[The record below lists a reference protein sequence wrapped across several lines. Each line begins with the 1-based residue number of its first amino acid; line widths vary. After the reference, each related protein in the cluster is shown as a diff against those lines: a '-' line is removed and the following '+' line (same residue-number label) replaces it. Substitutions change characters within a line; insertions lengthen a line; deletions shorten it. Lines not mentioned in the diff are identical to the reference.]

1 MTLWTPK
8 ILDGTD
14 PVYLTI
20 ADAIARDMETG
31 QLQSG
36 DRLPPQ
42 RKLADLLGLDFT
54 TVSRGYKE
62 AARRGLVESHVGR
75 GTFIRGA
82 QKIDGREN
90 DPIRSAQIDLMM
102 NLPPEPDDP
111 DLIDRMRGGLVD
123 VSANMVSLLRYQSGV
138 GSDKDKEAASV
149 WLSMRGMVPRLERV
163 AITPGAHPAIMAALD
178 VLTTPGDTIVCEAVT
193 YSGIRNICKHMR
205 LNLIGIAFDDDGI
218 LQDALSEVIA
228 SNNPKALYLN
238 PTLNNPT
245 TRTMTTDRR
254 MAIADILRRHQLPLI
269 EDDAYGFVP
278 ARAPA
283 PLATMVP
290 DLTWHIGGLAKCI
303 GAGLRLAYV
312 VSPDSRQAL
321 SLEQSIKTMAVMASP
336 MTMAIVTRWITDG
349 TADRI
354 RRFVRKEAS
363 ARQKIAAQCLP
374 NASFVSD
381 PEAFNIWLTLP
392 HGWHRAD
399 IMARMAGRGLG
410 IVPSDAFVVSGP
422 AKDPLRICLG
432 GPIARH
438 QLREALEFLGHTLD
452 YGLWAE

>member
-1 MTLWTPK
+1 MSQWHPD
-8 ILDGTD
+8 I
-14 PVYLTI
+14 PVSSGPAYLLI

-42 RKLADLLGLDFT
+42 RTLADRLDLDFT

-82 QKIDGREN
+82 GRDGREN
-90 DPIRSAQIDLMM
+90 DPLRTAQVDLMM

-111 DLIDRMRGGLVD
+111 DLIDRMRGGLAD

-138 GSDKDKEAASV
+138 GSEKDKEAASV
-149 WLSMRGMVPRLERV
+149 WLSMRGMVPRMERI
-163 AITPGAHPAIMAALD
+163 AITPGAHPAIMGALG
-178 VLTTPGDTIVCEAVT
+178 VLADPGDTIACEAIT
-193 YSGIRNICKHMR
+193 YPGIRRICKHLQ
-205 LNLIGIAFDDDGI
+205 LNLVGIAFDDDGI
-218 LQDALSEVIA
+218 LPDALSEVIA
-228 SNNPKALYLN
+228 TQAPKALYLN

-245 TRTMTTDRR
+245 TRTMTPERR
-254 MAIADILRRHQLPLI
+254 IAIADILRRHKLPLI

-283 PLATMVP
+283 PMATIIP

-321 SLEQSIKTMAVMASP
+321 SLEQAIKTTSVMASP
-336 MTMAIVTRWITDG
+336 VTMAIVTRWITDG

-354 RRFVRKEAS
+354 RRFVRKEA
-363 ARQKIAAQCLP
+363 AVRQKIAAKCLP
-374 NASFVSD
+374 HATFASD

-392 HGWHRAD
+392 PGWHRAD
-399 IMARMAGRGLG
+399 ILARMAGRGLG
-410 IVPSDAFVVSGP
+410 LVPSDAFVVSGP
-422 AKDPLRICLG
+422 VREQLRICLG
-432 GPIARH
+432 GPISRDALH
-438 QLREALEFLGHTLD
+438 EELEFLGHTLD
-452 YGLWAE
+452 YGLWAD

>member
-1 MTLWTPK
+1 MTAWAPQL
-8 ILDGTD
+8 LDSSG
-14 PVYLTI
+14 PVYLSI

-42 RKLADLLGLDFT
+42 RKLAARLGLDFT
-54 TVSRGYKE
+54 TVSRAYTE
-62 AARRGLVESHVGR
+62 AARRGLVESQIGR

-82 QKIDGREN
+82 QKGGRHG
-90 DPIRSAQIDLMM
+90 DPLRNAQVDLSM

-111 DLIDRMRGGLVD
+111 DLIDRMRGGLAD

-138 GSDKDKEAASV
+138 GSEKDKEAASV
-149 WLSMRGMVPRLERV
+149 WLSMRGMVPRLDRV
-163 AITPGAHPAIMAALD
+163 AITPGAHPAIMAALE
-178 VLTTPGDTIVCEAVT
+178 VLTNPGDTIACEAIA
-193 YSGIRNICKHMR
+193 YPGIRKICKHMR
-205 LNLIGIAFDDDGI
+205 LNLVGIDFDDNGI
-218 LQDALSEVIA
+218 LPEALSDVIVLHG
-228 SNNPKALYLN
+228 PKALYLN

-245 TRTMTTDRR
+245 TRTMTIERR
-254 MAIADILRRHQLPLI
+254 MTIADILRRHQLPLI

-283 PLATMVP
+283 PLATMIP

-321 SLEQSIKTMAVMASP
+321 SLEQAIKTTAVMASP

-363 ARQKIAAQCLP
+363 ARQKIASQCLP
-374 NASFVSD
+374 NANFISD
-381 PEAFNIWLTLP
+381 PEAFNVWLTLP

-399 IMARMAGRGLG
+399 IMGRMAGRGIG
-410 IVPSDAFVVSGP
+410 IVPSDAFVVSGQ
-422 AKDPLRICLG
+422 AHEQLRICLG
-432 GPIARH
+432 GPISRDH
-438 QLREALEFLGHTLD
+438 LREQLEFLGHTLD

>member
-1 MTLWTPK
+1 MTAWIPELPASS
-8 ILDGTD
+8 G
-14 PVYLTI
+14 PVYLSI

-42 RKLADLLGLDFT
+42 RKLAAGLGLDFT
-54 TVSRGYKE
+54 TVSRAYTE
-62 AARRGLVESHVGR
+62 AARRGLVESQVGR

-82 QKIDGREN
+82 QKDGRQD
-90 DPIRSAQIDLMM
+90 DPLRSAQVDLSM

-111 DLIDRMRGGLVD
+111 DLIDRMRGGLAD
-123 VSANMVSLLRYQSGV
+123 VSANMVSLLRYQSGI
-138 GSDKDKEAASV
+138 GSEKDKEAASV
-149 WLSMRGMVPRLERV
+149 WLSMRGMVPRLDRV

-178 VLTTPGDTIVCEAVT
+178 VLTTPNDTIVCEAIT
-193 YSGIRNICKHMR
+193 YPGIRKICKHMR
-205 LNLIGIAFDDDGI
+205 LNLVGIDVDDEGI
-218 LQDALSEVIA
+218 LPDALSDVIA
-228 SNNPKALYLN
+228 LHNPKALYLN

-245 TRTMTTDRR
+245 TRTMTTERR
-254 MAIADILRRHQLPLI
+254 MTIADILRRHQLPLI

-321 SLEQSIKTMAVMASP
+321 SLEQAIKTTAVMASP
-336 MTMAIVTRWITDG
+336 VTMAIVTRWITDG

-354 RRFVRKEAS
+354 RRFVRKEAL
-363 ARQKIAAQCLP
+363 ARQKIASQYLP
-374 NASFVSD
+374 NANFVSD

-399 IMARMAGRGLG
+399 IMGRMAGRGLG
-410 IVPSDAFVVSGP
+410 IVPSDAFVVSGQ
-422 AKDPLRICLG
+422 AHEQLRICLG
-432 GPIARH
+432 GPISRDN
-438 QLREALEFLGHTLD
+438 LREQLEFLGHTLD

>member
-1 MTLWTPK
+1 MAVWIPHLFETSGPA
-8 ILDGTD
+8 
-14 PVYLTI
+14 YLSI

-42 RKLADLLGLDFT
+42 RKLAALLGLDFT

-62 AARRGLVESHVGR
+62 AAQRGLVESQVGR

-82 QKIDGREN
+82 QKDGRQD
-90 DPIRSAQIDLMM
+90 DPLRSAQVDLSM
-102 NLPPEPDDP
+102 NMPPEPDDP
-111 DLIDRMRGGLVD
+111 DLIDRMRGGLAD

-163 AITPGAHPAIMAALD
+163 AITPGAHPAIMAALE
-178 VLTTPGDTIVCEAVT
+178 VLAGPGDTIACEAIT
-193 YSGIRNICKHMR
+193 YPGIRKICKHMG
-205 LNLIGIAFDDDGI
+205 LNLVGIDFDDDGI
-218 LQDALSEVIA
+218 LPEALSKVIA
-228 SNNPKALYLN
+228 LHGPKALYLN

-245 TRTMTTDRR
+245 TRTMTAERR
-254 MAIADILRRHQLPLI
+254 MAVADILRHHQLPLI

-283 PLATMVP
+283 PLATMIP

-321 SLEQSIKTMAVMASP
+321 SLEQAIKTTAVMASP
-336 MTMAIVTRWITDG
+336 VTMAIVTRWITDG

-374 NASFVSD
+374 NANFVSD

-399 IMARMAGRGLG
+399 IMGRMAGRGLG
-410 IVPSDAFVVSGP
+410 IVPSDAFVVSGS
-422 AKDPLRICLG
+422 AKEQLRICLG
-432 GPIARH
+432 GPITRE
-438 QLREALEFLGHTLD
+438 QLREQLEFLGHTLD

>member
-1 MTLWTPK
+1 MSHWSPQ
-8 ILDGTD
+8 IASSAG
-14 PVYLTI
+14 PVYLSI
-20 ADAIARDMETG
+20 ADAVARDMETG

-42 RKLADLLGLDFT
+42 RKLAALLGLDFT

-82 QKIDGREN
+82 RQDGREN
-90 DPIRSAQIDLMM
+90 DPVRSLQIDLAM
-102 NLPPEPDDP
+102 NLPPEPNDP
-111 DLIDRMRGGLVD
+111 ELIDRMRGGLAE

-149 WLSMRGMVPRLERV
+149 WLSMRGMVPRLERI
-163 AITPGAHPAIMAALD
+163 AITPGAHPAIIGALS
-178 VLTTPGDTIVCEAVT
+178 VLANSGDTIACEAIT
-193 YSGIRNICKHMR
+193 YPGIRNICKHLR
-205 LNLIGIAFDDDGI
+205 LNLVGVAFDDEGI
-218 LQDALSEVIA
+218 LPDALSEAIA
-228 SNNPKALYLN
+228 SHGPKALYLN

-245 TRTMTTDRR
+245 TRTMTTERR
-254 MAIADILRRHQLPLI
+254 MAIADVLRRHRLPLI

-283 PLATMVP
+283 PLATMAP

-312 VSPDSRQAL
+312 VSPDTRQAL
-321 SLEQSIKTMAVMASP
+321 SLEQAIKTMSVMASP
-336 MTMAIVTRWITDG
+336 VTMAIVTRWITDG

-363 ARQKIAAQCLP
+363 ARQNIAAQCLP
-374 NASFVSD
+374 NASFISD

-410 IVPSDAFVVSGP
+410 IVPSDAFVVTGK
-422 AKDPLRICLG
+422 AQEQLRICLG
-432 GPIARH
+432 GPISRN
-438 QLREALEFLGHTLD
+438 QLREELEYLGHTLD

>member
-1 MTLWTPK
+1 MLNWTPQ
-8 ILDGTD
+8 IPTSAG
-14 PVYLTI
+14 PVYLSI
-20 ADAIARDMETG
+20 ADAIARDMESG

-36 DRLPPQ
+36 DQLPPQ
-42 RKLADLLGLDFT
+42 RKLANFLGLDFT

-62 AARRGLVESHVGR
+62 AGRRGLVESHVGR
-75 GTFIRGA
+75 GTFICGA
-82 QKIDGREN
+82 QRDGREN
-90 DPIRSAQIDLMM
+90 DPVRSAQIDLMM

-111 DLIDRMRGGLVD
+111 DLIDRMRGGLAE

-138 GSDKDKEAASV
+138 GSDKDKEAASI
-149 WLSMRGMVPRLERV
+149 WLSMRGMVPRLERI
-163 AITPGAHPAIMAALD
+163 AITPGAHPAIMGALG
-178 VLTTPGDTIVCEAVT
+178 VLANSGDTIVCEAIT
-193 YSGIRNICKHMR
+193 YPGIRRICKHMR
-205 LNLIGIAFDDDGI
+205 LNLVGIAFDDDGI
-218 LQDALSEVIA
+218 LPDALSEVIA
-228 SNNPKALYLN
+228 SHSPKALYLN

-245 TRTMTTDRR
+245 TRTMTTERR
-254 MAIADILRRHQLPLI
+254 MAIADIVRRHQLHLI

-283 PLATMVP
+283 PLATMAP

-321 SLEQSIKTMAVMASP
+321 SLEQAIKTMTVMASP

-399 IMARMAGRGLG
+399 VMARMAGRGLG
-410 IVPSDAFVVSGP
+410 IVPSDAFVVTGQ
-422 AKDPLRICLG
+422 AQEQLRICFG
-432 GPIARH
+432 GPIPRSK
-438 QLREALEFLGHTLD
+438 LREELEFLGHTLD
-452 YGLWAE
+452 YGLWAA

>member
-54 TVSRGYKE
+54 TVSRSYKE
-62 AARRGLVESHVGR
+62 AARRGLIESHVGR

-82 QKIDGREN
+82 QKVDGREN

-205 LNLIGIAFDDDGI
+205 LNLIGIAFDDSGI
-218 LQDALSEVIA
+218 LPDALSEVIA
-228 SNNPKALYLN
+228 SNGPKALYLN

-290 DLTWHIGGLAKCI
+290 DLTWHIGGW
-303 GAGLRLAYV
+303 RN
-312 VSPDSRQAL
+312 AL
-321 SLEQSIKTMAVMASP
+321 
-336 MTMAIVTRWITDG
+336 
-349 TADRI
+349 
-354 RRFVRKEAS
+354 VR
-363 ARQKIAAQCLP
+363 
-374 NASFVSD
+374 D
-381 PEAFNIWLTLP
+381 
-392 HGWHRAD
+392 
-399 IMARMAGRGLG
+399 
-410 IVPSDAFVVSGP
+410 
-422 AKDPLRICLG
+422 
-432 GPIARH
+432 
-438 QLREALEFLGHTLD
+438 
-452 YGLWAE
+452 

>member
-1 MTLWTPK
+1 M
-8 ILDGTD
+8 DGWIPEIPDSTG
-14 PVYLTI
+14 PVYLLI

-31 QLQSG
+31 RLQSG

-42 RKLADLLGLDFT
+42 RRLADLLGLDFT

-62 AARRGLVESHVGR
+62 AARRDLVESHVGR

-82 QKIDGREN
+82 RAEGRED
-90 DPIRSAQIDLMM
+90 DPVRTAQVDLSM

-111 DLIDRMRGGLVD
+111 DLVDRMRGGLMD

-149 WLSMRGMVPRLERV
+149 WLSMRGMVPRLDRV
-163 AITPGAHPAIMAALD
+163 AITPGAHPAIMAALGT
-178 VLTTPGDTIVCEAVT
+178 LTRPGDTIACEAIT
-193 YSGIRNICKHMR
+193 YPGIRRICKQMR
-205 LNLIGIAFDDDGI
+205 LNLVGIPFDDEGI
-218 LQDALSEVIA
+218 LPDALSEVIA
-228 SNNPKALYLN
+228 AHGPQALYLN

-245 TRTMTTDRR
+245 TRTMTIERR
-254 MAIADILRRHQLPLI
+254 MAIAEILRRHGLPLI

-290 DLTWHIGGLAKCI
+290 ELTWHIGGLAKCI

-321 SLEQSIKTMAVMASP
+321 SLEQNIKTMAVMASP
-336 MTMAIVTRWITDG
+336 VTMAIVTRWISDG

-363 ARQKIAAQCLP
+363 ARQKIAATCLP
-374 NASFVSD
+374 NANFVSD

-399 IMARMAGRGLG
+399 ILARMAGRGVG
-410 IVPSDAFVVSGP
+410 IVPSDAFVVAGQ
-422 AKDPLRICLG
+422 AQEQLRICLC
-432 GPIARH
+432 GPIGRD
-438 QLREALEFLGHTLD
+438 QLREGLEYLGHTLD

>member
-1 MTLWTPK
+1 MSHWTPQ
-8 ILDGTD
+8 IPTSTG
-14 PVYLTI
+14 PVYLSI

-42 RKLADLLGLDFT
+42 RKLADLLDLDFT

-82 QKIDGREN
+82 QQDGWEN
-90 DPIRSAQIDLMM
+90 DPVRSAQIDLTM
-102 NLPPEPDDP
+102 NLPPEPNDP
-111 DLIDRMRGGLVD
+111 DLIDRMRGGLAE

-149 WLSMRGMVPRLERV
+149 WLSMRGMVPRLERI
-163 AITPGAHPAIMAALD
+163 AITPGAHPAIMGALG
-178 VLTTPGDTIVCEAVT
+178 VLTNAGDTIVCEAIT
-193 YSGIRNICKHMR
+193 YPGIRRICKHMR
-205 LNLIGIAFDDDGI
+205 LNLVGIAFDDEGI
-218 LQDALSEVIA
+218 LPDALSEVIA
-228 SNNPKALYLN
+228 SHGPKALYLN

-245 TRTMTTDRR
+245 TRTMTTERR
-254 MAIADILRRHQLPLI
+254 IAIADILRRHRLPLI

-283 PLATMVP
+283 PLATMAP

-321 SLEQSIKTMAVMASP
+321 SLEQAIKTMTVMASP
-336 MTMAIVTRWITDG
+336 VTMAIVTRWITDG
-349 TADRI
+349 TADSI

-363 ARQKIAAQCLP
+363 ARQNIAAQCLP

-410 IVPSDAFVVSGP
+410 IVPSDAFVVTGQ
-422 AKDPLRICLG
+422 AQEQLRICLG
-432 GPIARH
+432 GPIPRN
-438 QLREALEFLGHTLD
+438 QLREELEFLGHTLD